1 MKTGL
6 IMEGGAMRGM
16 FTAGV
21 IDVLMEAGV
30 SFDGAIGVS
39 AGAVF
44 GCNYKSRQIG
54 RVIRY
59 NKAYCQDPRY
69 VSFRSLLKTGDIYGE
84 QFCYHELPDRLD
96 PFDVKTYAENPMNFY
111 VVCTDADTGKA
122 VYHNCLKGDAEDI
135 QWMRASASMPA
146 LSRFVKLDS
155 YSLSDGGTADSIP
168 VRFFESIGYDR
179 NVVILTQ
186 PEGYVKKPNQ
196 LLPLLRILLWKNP
209 ALIHALENRHERYN
223 ETLAYIREQE
233 RSGNLLVI
241 RPEAPLNIGAVERHP
256 EELERVYQI
265 GRKEGEKRL
274 REVKKFQPS
283 FFKKIQFFNNP
294 LIAR

>member
-111 VVCTDADTGKA
+111 V
-122 VYHNCLKGDAEDI
+122 DI

-196 LLPLLRILLWKNP
+196 LLPLLRILLRKNP

-274 REVKKFQPS
+274 REVKKFL
-283 FFKKIQFFNNP
+283 KRNTP
-294 LIAR
+294 L

>member
-69 VSFRSLLKTGDIYGE
+69 ASFRSLLKTGDIYGE

-96 PFDVKTYAENPMNFY
+96 PFDMKTYAENPMDFY

-209 ALIHALENRHERYN
+209 ALIHALESRHERYN

-233 RSGNLLVI
+233 RSENLLVI

-274 REVKKFQPS
+274 REVKKFL
-283 FFKKIQFFNNP
+283 KRNTP
-294 LIAR
+294 L

>member
-96 PFDVKTYAENPMNFY
+96 PFDVKTYAQNPMNFY

-196 LLPLLRILLWKNP
+196 LLPHPPDPSLEKSGSHPCPREPPRALQRDPRLHQRTGTLWKP
-209 ALIHALENRHERYN
+209 PGHPP
-223 ETLAYIREQE
+223 
-233 RSGNLLVI
+233 RSSSQHW
-241 RPEAPLNIGAVERHP
+241 RRRTPP
-256 EELERVYQI
+256 
-265 GRKEGEKRL
+265 
-274 REVKKFQPS
+274 
-283 FFKKIQFFNNP
+283 
-294 LIAR
+294 

>member
-241 RPEAPLNIGAVERHP
+241 RPEASLNIGAVERHP

-274 REVKKFQPS
+274 REVKKFL
-283 FFKKIQFFNNP
+283 KRNTP
-294 LIAR
+294 L

>member
-1 MKTGL
+1 
-6 IMEGGAMRGM
+6 MRGM

-223 ETLAYIREQE
+223 ETLEHVAMLEQT
-233 RSGNLLVI
+233 GQAFVI
-241 RPEAPLNIGAVERHP
+241 RPPIPLEIGSMERDP
-256 EELERVYQI
+256 AQLRRVYDT
-265 GRKEGEKRL
+265 GRAVAEIQ
-274 REVKKFQPS
+274 VD
-283 FFKKIQFFNNP
+283 KIAAFVEQSR
-294 LIAR
+294 AAE

>member
-1 MKTGL
+1 MKIGL

-84 QFCYHELPDRLD
+84 QFCYHELP
-96 PFDVKTYAENPMNFY
+96 
-111 VVCTDADTGKA
+111 TGW
-122 VYHNCLKGDAEDI
+122 I
-135 QWMRASASMPA
+135 PSM
-146 LSRFVKLDS
+146 
-155 YSLSDGGTADSIP
+155 
-168 VRFFESIGYDR
+168 
-179 NVVILTQ
+179 
-186 PEGYVKKPNQ
+186 
-196 LLPLLRILLWKNP
+196 
-209 ALIHALENRHERYN
+209 
-223 ETLAYIREQE
+223 
-233 RSGNLLVI
+233 
-241 RPEAPLNIGAVERHP
+241 
-256 EELERVYQI
+256 
-265 GRKEGEKRL
+265 
-274 REVKKFQPS
+274 
-283 FFKKIQFFNNP
+283 
-294 LIAR
+294 

>member
-69 VSFRSLLKTGDIYGE
+69 ASFRSLLKTGDIYGE

-96 PFDVKTYAENPMNFY
+96 PFDVKTYAENPMDFY
-111 VVCTDADTGKA
+111 VVCTDTDTGKA

-209 ALIHALENRHERYN
+209 ALIHALESRHERYN

-274 REVKKFQPS
+274 REVKKFL
-283 FFKKIQFFNNP
+283 KRNTP
-294 LIAR
+294 L

>member
-30 SFDGAIGVS
+30 CFDGAIGVS

-59 NKAYCQDPRY
+59 NKTYCQDPRY
-69 VSFRSLLKTGDIYGE
+69 VSFRSLLRTGDIYGE
-84 QFCYHELPDRLD
+84 EFCYHELPDRLD
-96 PFDVKTYAENPMNFY
+96 PFDVKTYEENSMDFY
-111 VVCTDADTGKA
+111 VVCTDVETGKP

-146 LSRFVKLDS
+146 LSRFVNLDGHM
-155 YSLSDGGTADSIP
+155 LSDGGTADSIP
-168 VRFFESIGYDR
+168 VRFFESIGYER

-274 REVKKFQPS
+274 REVKKFL
-283 FFKKIQFFNNP
+283 KRNTP
-294 LIAR
+294 L